1 MGPSKKTHPQTLHS
15 FAAILFITLVS
26 SSVLAS
32 ETSKVVARKSVSE
45 SHRAELEDKLK
56 AITGWRDLRFMPD
69 GRLLL
74 GTSRASVGSNT
85 ARELLKRT
93 VAGEHVILLEDATGR
108 KDVAFCRVDAT
119 AWANDLPGDR
129 SVYVVLIDFADFK
142 QVSGDRKARAA
153 FDVGWAVLHEIDH
166 VVEDSVDPMFA
177 GETGECESH
186 INKMRQE
193 LGLPVRTDYYFS
205 VLPVRSD
212 SSFLISKFVRIG
224 FDYHDRA
231 SGKTKRYW
239 LLWDAVVVGG
249 LESGVQTASLF

>member
-1 MGPSKKTHPQTLHS
+1 MGPSKKTHPQKLHS
-15 FAAILFITLVS
+15 FAAITFIFVFT
-26 SSVLAS
+26 SVVCAS
-32 ETSKVVARKSVSE
+32 ETKVVVRKSVSE
-45 SHRAELEDKLK
+45 SHRAELADKLK
-56 AITGWRDLRFMPD
+56 LITGWRDLRFMPN
-69 GRLLL
+69 GTLVL
-74 GTSRASVGSNT
+74 GTVRANFGSST
-85 ARELLKRT
+85 ARELLSRT
-93 VAGEHVILLEDATGR
+93 VSGDRVILLEDASGR
-108 KDVAFCRVDAT
+108 KDVAFCRVDAA
-119 AWANDLPGDR
+119 AWANELPANR

-166 VVEDSVDPMFA
+166 VVENSVDPMFA

-212 SSFLISKFVRIG
+212 SGFLISKFVRLG